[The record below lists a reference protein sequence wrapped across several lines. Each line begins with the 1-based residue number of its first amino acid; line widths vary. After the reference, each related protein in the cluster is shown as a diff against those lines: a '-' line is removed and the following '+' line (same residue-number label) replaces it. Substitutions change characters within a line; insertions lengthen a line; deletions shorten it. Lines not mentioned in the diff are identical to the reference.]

1 MVRQHLSTNCR
12 DHCHG
17 WIRDMPKAAA
27 APFEP
32 KQTAGMPRPVI
43 LVIDD
48 DQPVRQS
55 IEIVLQMYDFDVL
68 TARDGEEGLR
78 AYREHRP
85 AAVITDIMMPGRDG
99 IETIREIRRE
109 FPDAKIIA
117 MSGGG
122 RIGNTDFVALAMKL
136 GADCGIH
143 KPFDIEKPVELLR
156 TLLAGQRQGPAAA

>member
-1 MVRQHLSTNCR
+1 MA
-12 DHCHG
+12 
-17 WIRDMPKAAA
+17 KAAA
-27 APFEP
+27 SPFNSP
-32 KQTAGMPRPVI
+32 QTGNARRPVI

-55 IEIVLQMYDFDVL
+55 MEIVLQMYGFDVL
-68 TARDGEEGLR
+68 TASDGDEGLR
-78 AYREHRP
+78 AYREHVP
-85 AAVITDIMMPGRDG
+85 AAVITDIMMPGTDG

-122 RIGNTDFVALAMKL
+122 RVGNTDFVALALKL

-143 KPFDIEKPVELLR
+143 KPFDIEKPIELLR
-156 TLLAGQRQGPAAA
+156 TLLGDLRQGPAAA

>member
-1 MVRQHLSTNCR
+1 MA
-12 DHCHG
+12 
-17 WIRDMPKAAA
+17 KAAA
-27 APFEP
+27 SPFNSP
-32 KQTAGMPRPVI
+32 QTSNARRPVI

-55 IEIVLQMYDFDVL
+55 MEIVLQMYGFDVL
-68 TARDGEEGLR
+68 TASDGDEGLR
-78 AYREHRP
+78 AYREHVP
-85 AAVITDIMMPGRDG
+85 AAVITDIMMPGTDG

-122 RIGNTDFVALAMKL
+122 RVGNTDFVALALKL

-143 KPFDIEKPVELLR
+143 KPFDIEKPIELLR
-156 TLLAGQRQGPAAA
+156 TLLGDLRQGPAAA

>member
-1 MVRQHLSTNCR
+1 
-12 DHCHG
+12 
-17 WIRDMPKAAA
+17 MPDATAAFSDPTEIA
-27 APFEP
+27 AG
-32 KQTAGMPRPVI
+32 QRPVI

-55 IEIVLQMYDFDVL
+55 MELLLQLYGFDVL
-68 TARDGEEGLR
+68 TAMDGVTGLDVYR
-78 AYREHRP
+78 AHHP
-85 AAVITDIMMPGRDG
+85 AAVITDIMMPGPDG
-99 IETIREIRRE
+99 IETIRTLRHE

-122 RIGNTDFVALAMKL
+122 YIGNTDFVSLAVKL

-156 TLLAGQRQGPAAA
+156 GLLRSDQSTPAA

>member
-1 MVRQHLSTNCR
+1 MFMCDGMVARAE
-12 DHCHG
+12 
-17 WIRDMPKAAA
+17 PAEAA
-27 APFEP
+27 E
-32 KQTAGMPRPVI
+32 RPLI

-55 IEIVLQMYDFDVL
+55 LEMLLQIYGFDVL
-68 TARDGEEGLR
+68 TAADGEAGLR
-78 AYREHRP
+78 AYRDHHP

-99 IETIREIRRE
+99 IETIRTIRHE

-122 RIGNTDFVALAMKL
+122 RIGNTDFVSLAVKL

-156 TLLAGQRQGPAAA
+156 GLLHMGTAAAPAA